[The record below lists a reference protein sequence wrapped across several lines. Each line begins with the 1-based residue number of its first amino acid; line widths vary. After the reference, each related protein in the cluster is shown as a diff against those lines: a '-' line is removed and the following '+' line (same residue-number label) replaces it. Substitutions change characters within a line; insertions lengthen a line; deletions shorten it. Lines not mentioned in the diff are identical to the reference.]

1 VKLFVDTNILVRCS
15 RGLAFAHIVKAIS
28 NGVELST
35 TSRNAEEFAGV
46 LQGVFGFDEREAM
59 IEVGRILQ
67 PFEIVEQEDLL
78 DYEPAAESR
87 LHEGG
92 KSDWPSL
99 AAAIAMD
106 CGIWSDDRDYFGV
119 GVPVWST
126 ANIKFAEG
134 KNNEG
139 V

>member
-15 RGLAFAHIVKAIS
+15 RGKAASHVTTAIA
-28 NGVELST
+28 NGVTVST
-35 TSRNAEEFAGV
+35 TSRNADEFVGV
-46 LQGVFGFDEREAM
+46 LQGVFGFAEREAVV
-59 IEVGRILQ
+59 EVARILQ
-67 PFEIVEQEDLL
+67 PFEIVEQDDLL
-78 DYEPAAESR
+78 DYRPIADIR

-126 ANIKFAEG
+126 ANIRFARGAER
-134 KNNEG
+134 
-139 V
+139 